1 MSNSRL
7 TYIDKAKGL
16 AILLMIF
23 AHVTPGEM
31 ISTWIFAF
39 HMPLFFIV
47 SGILIDKRYMGG
59 VITSSDIIKDILRRL
74 YQLGIPYMVFTLLLT
89 LFYGILQYIS
99 GGDMHVIYSYLFKI
113 VTLQGIDSLWF
124 IPCYFVAEIIMKFTL
139 CVSKLI
145 YIGSVV
151 LISICLLFFL
161 DYDMPFV
168 WWWRLL
174 MKFCICYTFVY
185 VGYYISRYKIV
196 EHMKKQYAIII
207 FIVAS
212 CLALYNGFSAIGSLS
227 LNNPMLYYFN
237 AICLTI
243 SVFFFFKI
251 CKAKILSIFS
261 FWGKN
266 SIVLLC
272 TNNLIIEVVRFLD
285 YRFTDNFLLLHGLF
299 GSVIFLFIIIVIEIP
314 IIKLVENT
322 RLAILFGK

>member
-16 AILLMIF
+16 AILLMVF

-47 SGILIDKRYMGG
+47 SGILIDKKYTEG
-59 VITSSDIIKDILRRL
+59 VITLSDIIKDIRRRL
-74 YQLGIPYMVFTLLLT
+74 YQLGVPYIVFTLLLA
-89 LFYGILQYIS
+89 LFYGILLYLS
-99 GGDMHVIYSYLFKI
+99 GEDIHMIYSYLFKI
-113 VTLQGIDSLWF
+113 VTFQGIDSLWF
-124 IPCYFVAEIIMKFTL
+124 IPCYFVAETIMKFTL
-139 CVSKLI
+139 CISKLV
-145 YIGSVV
+145 YIGGVV
-151 LISICLLFFL
+151 LIGICLLFFL

-168 WWWRLL
+168 WWGRLL

-196 EHMKKQYAIII
+196 EHMKKQYTVII

-227 LNNPMLYYFN
+227 LNNPSLYYFN

-243 SVFFFFKI
+243 SVFFFFNM
-251 CKAKILSIFS
+251 CQAKFLSIFS